1 MYPNHHQSPGQ
12 DAYTLQTK
20 DKKSSPGS
28 DQGCLCTGT
37 GNESRGLGMM
47 EVSEQM
53 EEALTMEQEN

>member
-1 MYPNHHQSPGQ
+1 MPY
-12 DAYTLQTK
+12 ALQTE
-20 DKKSSPGS
+20 DQKSSPGS